1 MSLQLIL
8 NDGTAIDIVEAG
20 LQNTLS
26 LHATMQTS
34 SRQSGI

>member
-20 LQNTLS
+20 ATKHLWSHMLTLM
-26 LHATMQTS
+26 L
-34 SRQSGI
+34 